1 MSRFSRF
8 TALLVRRRAQ
18 ILCILAGVILYFA
31 AVRLQP
37 EETDLKGG
45 RYLPRSSYGGRILHY
60 EIEVEGL
67 DDAPVPI
74 DVPVGGRVW
83 REEEVGK
90 AYEACIQKVCES
102 LLAENPSAEEVR
114 TDVTLPTA
122 VPDYGIS
129 ISWDSSDPDVID
141 YYGKVRSEDLAGPV
155 EVTLTAHLTAAG
167 TDTAADY
174 VIPLTVLPRQRSA
187 KEQLLEDFRST
198 LLAEDEA
205 QAADEVFALPLEFRG
220 RTLRYSQ
227 QTDRHLSILLLLG
240 PVCALLLWL
249 REKQGMQTE
258 EAARRRQLLLDYPEI
273 VSKLMVFIGA
283 GMTIRLAWENIVS
296 DYETD
301 GGPPR
306 CAYEEMTKT
315 LAQLKTGASE
325 GKAYHEFGRSCGLRQ
340 YMKLA
345 SLLEQNR
352 RTGIAN
358 LRTLLKT
365 EMNAAWEERKNMAR
379 RQGEEAGTKLLG
391 PLFLMLIIVMV
402 VIIVPAL
409 MSF

>member
-37 EETDLKGG
+37 VETDLKGG
-45 RYLPRSSYGGRILHY
+45 RYLPRSSYGGRTLHY

-227 QTDRHLSILLLLG
+227 QTDRHLSILLLL
-240 PVCALLLWL
+240 LTKKDSQILYKL
-249 REKQGMQTE
+249 
-258 EAARRRQLLLDYPEI
+258 PE
-273 VSKLMVFIGA
+273 SKFLKERIGA
-283 GMTIRLAWENIVS
+283 WCTFDRAMLPNSIFVSIRVEL
-296 DYETD
+296 
-301 GGPPR
+301 
-306 CAYEEMTKT
+306 
-315 LAQLKTGASE
+315 
-325 GKAYHEFGRSCGLRQ
+325 
-340 YMKLA
+340 
-345 SLLEQNR
+345 
-352 RTGIAN
+352 
-358 LRTLLKT
+358 
-365 EMNAAWEERKNMAR
+365 
-379 RQGEEAGTKLLG
+379 
-391 PLFLMLIIVMV
+391 
-402 VIIVPAL
+402 
-409 MSF
+409 

>member
-37 EETDLKGG
+37 AETDLKGG
-45 RYLPRSSYGGRILHY
+45 RYLPRSSYGGRTLHY

-114 TDVTLPTA
+114 TDVTLPTT

-306 CAYEEMTKT
+306 CAYDKNPGPAEDRRQRRKSLSRVRAELRAPAVYEACKSARAEPADRNRESPHTPE
-315 LAQLKTGASE
+315 SRDE
-325 GKAYHEFGRSCGLRQ
+325 CGLG
-340 YMKLA
+340 
-345 SLLEQNR
+345 
-352 RTGIAN
+352 RT
-358 LRTLLKT
+358 
-365 EMNAAWEERKNMAR
+365 EEHGA
-379 RQGEEAGTKLLG
+379 EAG
-391 PLFLMLIIVMV
+391 
-402 VIIVPAL
+402 
-409 MSF
+409 